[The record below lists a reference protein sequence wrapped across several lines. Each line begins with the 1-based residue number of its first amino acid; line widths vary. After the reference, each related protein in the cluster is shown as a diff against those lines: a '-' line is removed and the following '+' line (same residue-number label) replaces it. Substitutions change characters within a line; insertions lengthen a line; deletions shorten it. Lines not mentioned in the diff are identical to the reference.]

1 MSDNYFDKMTSNLID
16 EQETKKN
23 ALGLESEQPNKKS
36 HLHITIP
43 KSSMDKLKS
52 TAKTKHLSLSV
63 MVQIM
68 IDEYC

>member
-43 KSSMDKLKS
+43 KSSMEKLKS
-52 TAKTKHLSLSV
+52 TAKTKNLSLSV
-63 MVQIM
+63 MVQIL